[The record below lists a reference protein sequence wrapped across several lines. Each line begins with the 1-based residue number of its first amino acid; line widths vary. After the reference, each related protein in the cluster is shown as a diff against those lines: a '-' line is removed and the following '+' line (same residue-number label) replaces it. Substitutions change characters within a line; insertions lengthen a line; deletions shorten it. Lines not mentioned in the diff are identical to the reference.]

1 VPEVFAFV
9 YERLGCVFNDRAAS
23 LFRSGA
29 YSALCDHFGRDEL
42 DRAYLNEDSPGV
54 DALAAILLYIADTQ
68 KVDLSYLN
76 EITCYDNSV
85 YLGIDVNTRR
95 NLELCETMRNK
106 EKKGTLLWVLDKTKT
121 AMGARLLRKWIEM
134 PLLNCNEIIR
144 RQNAVKELFDDF
156 IVKEE
161 LQHLLSE
168 IGDLERLMT
177 RVVYNTTGGKDMK
190 AIEQSIYVIKP
201 IKEYI

>member
-1 VPEVFAFV
+1 M
-9 YERLGCVFNDRAAS
+9 R
-23 LFRSGA
+23 
-29 YSALCDHFGRDEL
+29 
-42 DRAYLNEDSPGV
+42 
-54 DALAAILLYIADTQ
+54 
-68 KVDLSYLN
+68 
-76 EITCYDNSV
+76 
-85 YLGIDVNTRR
+85 TR
-95 NLELCETMRNK
+95 

-121 AMGARLLRKWIEM
+121 AMGTRLLRKWIEM

-190 AIEQSIYVIKP
+190 AIEQSISVIKP
-201 IKEYI
+201 IKEYVSKFKSEELTNLCNELDTLDDIAEYISNAIKDDPPFSIREGGFI